1 MRIRSIAATL
11 ATTALLGGA
20 AVVPATAAL
29 AESSPAQKALGN
41 RSLAKVLT
49 SDGNRFDKKWG
60 DYDIV
65 TEAALAVIKAKPD
78 SPVNVLTKGRVPVTA
93 FIPNDWSFRKLAKD
107 ITGTKFTSEKQV
119 FNTLAGLGI
128 DTIETVLLYHV
139 VPGAT
144 IDSKTALG
152 ADGVALTTAQG
163 GKVTVDVIYPKLPIV
178 QLQDQ
183 DPNATDPFLNP
194 TALDI
199 NKGNKQIAHGIV
211 LVLRPVDL

>member
-1 MRIRSIAATL
+1 MTTGSPLHPGGRGAFVGPPVKELENFPWIGNLRPGPGEGKGNRVASGGLRPREILMRIRSIAASL

-20 AVVPATAAL
+20 IVVPTTAAQ

-49 SDGNRFDKKWG
+49 SDGNRFDRNWG

-65 TEAALAVIKAKPD
+65 TEAALAVIKAKPN
-78 SPVNVLTKGRVPVTA
+78 SPVSVLTKGKVPVTA

-107 ITGTKFTSEKQV
+107 LTGTRFTTERQV
-119 FNTLAGLGI
+119 FNALAGLGI

-152 ADGVALTTAQG
+152 ATGSS
-163 GKVTVDVIYPKLPIV
+163 
-178 QLQDQ
+178 
-183 DPNATDPFLNP
+183 
-194 TALDI
+194 
-199 NKGNKQIAHGIV
+199 
-211 LVLRPVDL
+211 

>member
-20 AVVPATAAL
+20 AVVPAGTAWA
-29 AESSPAQKALGN
+29 ADSPSEKTLGN

-49 SDGNRFDKKWG
+49 SDGNRFDKNWG

-65 TEAALAVIKAKPD
+65 TEAALAVIAAKPD
-78 SPVNVLTKGRVPVTA
+78 SPVSVLTKGKVPVTA

-107 ITGTKFTSEKQV
+107 LTGTRFTTEKKV
-119 FNTLAGLGI
+119 FDALAGVGI

-194 TALDI
+194 AALDI

-211 LVLRPVDL
+211 LVLRPLDL

>member
-11 ATTALLGGA
+11 ATAGLLGA
-20 AVVPATAAL
+20 AALAPATAAS
-29 AESSPAQKALGN
+29 AQSSPTHKPLGHK
-41 RSLAKVLT
+41 SLAKVLT
-49 SDGNRFDKKWG
+49 SDGNRFDKNWG

-65 TEAALAVIKAKPD
+65 TEAALAVIAAKPD
-78 SPVNVLTKGRVPVTA
+78 SPVAVLTKGKVPVTA
-93 FIPNDWSFRKLAKD
+93 FLPNDWSFRQLAKEL
-107 ITGTKFTSEKQV
+107 TGTRFKTEKQV
-119 FNTLAGLGI
+119 FNALAGLGV

-199 NKGNKQIAHGIV
+199 NKGNKQIAHGII

>member
-20 AVVPATAAL
+20 AVVPAAAAL
-29 AESSPAQKALGN
+29 AESSPSQKALGN

-78 SPVNVLTKGRVPVTA
+78 SPVTVLTKGKVPVTA
-93 FIPNDWSFRKLAKD
+93 FIPNDWSFRQLAREL
-107 ITGTKFTSEKQV
+107 TGTKFTSERQV
-119 FNTLAGLGI
+119 FNALAGLGI

-163 GKVTVDVIYPKLPIV
+163 GTVTVDVIYPKLPIV
-178 QLQDQ
+178 QLKDQ

-194 TALDI
+194 KALDI

>member
-20 AVVPATAAL
+20 AVVPASAAL
-29 AESSPAQKALGN
+29 AEGSPSHDALGHK
-41 RSLAKVLT
+41 SLATVLT
-49 SDGNRFDKKWG
+49 SDGNRFDRNWK

-78 SPVNVLTKGRVPVTA
+78 SPVSVLTKGWVPVTA
-93 FIPNDWSFRKLAKD
+93 FIPNDWSFRRLAQD
-107 ITGTKFTSEKQV
+107 LTGTRFTTEKQV
-119 FNTLAGLGI
+119 FNALAGLGI

-144 IDSKTALG
+144 IDSKAALG

-163 GKVTVDVIYPKLPIV
+163 GTVTVDVIYPKLPIV
-178 QLQDQ
+178 QLKDQ
-183 DPNATDPFLNP
+183 DPDATDPFLDP

-199 NKGNKQIAHGIV
+199 NKGNRQIAHGIV
-211 LVLRPVDL
+211 LVLRPADL

>member
-29 AESSPAQKALGN
+29 AESSPSQKALGN

-49 SDGNRFDKKWG
+49 SDGNRFDQKWG

-65 TEAALAVIKAKPD
+65 TEAVLAVLKAKPD
-78 SPVNVLTKGRVPVTA
+78 SPVKVLTKGRVPVTA
-93 FIPNDWSFRKLAKD
+93 FIPNDWSFRKLAREL
-107 ITGTKFTSEKQV
+107 TGTRFTSERQV
-119 FNTLAGLGI
+119 FHTLAGLGI

-139 VPGAT
+139 VPGVT
-144 IDSKTALG
+144 IDSKAALG

-183 DPNATDPFLNP
+183 DLNATDPFLNP
-194 TALDI
+194 AALDI

>member
-20 AVVPATAAL
+20 AVVPAAAAL
-29 AESSPAQKALGN
+29 AESSPSQKALGN

-78 SPVNVLTKGRVPVTA
+78 SPVTVLTKGKVPVTA
-93 FIPNDWSFRKLAKD
+93 FIPNDWSFRQLAKEL
-107 ITGTKFTSEKQV
+107 TGTKFTSERQV
-119 FNTLAGLGI
+119 FNALAGLGI

-163 GKVTVDVIYPKLPIV
+163 GTVTVDVIYPKLPIV
-178 QLQDQ
+178 QLKDQ

-194 TALDI
+194 KALDI

>member
-11 ATTALLGGA
+11 ATTALLGSVA
-20 AVVPATAAL
+20 AVPATAAF
-29 AESSPAQKALGN
+29 AERSPAPKTLGHK
-41 RSLAKVLT
+41 SLAKLLT
-49 SDGNRFDKKWG
+49 SDGNRFDKNWG

-78 SPVNVLTKGRVPVTA
+78 SPVTVLTRGKVPVTA
-93 FIPNDWSFRKLAKD
+93 FIPNDWSFRKLAKEL
-107 ITGTKFTSEKQV
+107 TGTRVKTEKQV
-119 FNTLAGLGI
+119 FNALAGVGI

-144 IDSKTALG
+144 IDSKAALG
-152 ADGVALTTAQG
+152 ADGVALTTTQG
-163 GKVTVDVIYPKLPIV
+163 GSVTIDVIYPKLPIV

-183 DPNATDPFLNP
+183 DPDATDPFLNP

>member
-1 MRIRSIAATL
+1 M
-11 ATTALLGGA
+11 
-20 AVVPATAAL
+20 
-29 AESSPAQKALGN
+29 
-41 RSLAKVLT
+41 LT
-49 SDGNRFDKKWG
+49 SDGNRFDKNWG

-78 SPVNVLTKGRVPVTA
+78 SPVSVLTKGKVPVTA

-107 ITGTKFTSEKQV
+107 LTGTRFTRE
-119 FNTLAGLGI
+119 AGLQHAGRLGI

-163 GKVTVDVIYPKLPIV
+163 GKVTVDVIYPKLPHR
-178 QLQDQ
+178 
-183 DPNATDPFLNP
+183 PAAGPGP
-194 TALDI
+194 ER
-199 NKGNKQIAHGIV
+199 H
-211 LVLRPVDL
+211 RPVPEPHGPGHQQGQQADRARHRLGAAAGRPVTDGH

>member
-20 AVVPATAAL
+20 AAVPATAA
-29 AESSPAQKALGN
+29 AESGPAQKALGN

-49 SDGNRFDKKWG
+49 SDGNRFDKNWG

-65 TEAALAVIKAKPD
+65 TEAALAVIAAKPD
-78 SPVNVLTKGRVPVTA
+78 SPVTVLTKGSIPVTA

-107 ITGTKFTSEKQV
+107 LTGTRFTSERQV
-119 FNTLAGLGI
+119 FNALAGLGT

-152 ADGVALTTAQG
+152 ADGVELTTAQG

-178 QLQDQ
+178 QLRDQ
-183 DPNATDPFLNP
+183 DPDAIDPFLNP